1 MVFIDSVTFM
11 IRLIQYF
18 SIIVIICLSF
28 CSCKK
33 DKGNTGTEEADVQ
46 ISFTLDA
53 SSIGEY
59 SATLNGRVDKKVA
72 RASGTRAWFLWS
84 GSEDTL
90 EWLKYR
96 GDKVEAEIGADG
108 TFCVGISS
116 LKQSTKYYF
125 ATAVLYDGE
134 QYYGEVKSFTTT
146 GANTNLRYTAQA
158 VDLGLPS
165 GLLWSAYN
173 LGASAP
179 EEYGAYFAW
188 GELDPKDDNMYDYEH
203 YKWCQGTD
211 DTMTKYCISEEWGN
225 KDDLTELEPAD
236 DVTAVKLGGG
246 WRMPT
251 KAEQDEL
258 RAYTTWKWVVRDG
271 VAGCE
276 VTSTVNEETLFFPAA
291 GAKVG
296 FGGPGS
302 TFSCWSST
310 LSGGHSRFAWV
321 LCGENTAFTEGGAYR
336 CHGHTVRPVKMP
348 E

>member
-1 MVFIDSVTFM
+1 MS
-11 IRLIQYF
+11 RLIRCIST
-18 SIIVIICLSF
+18 SIYICLSF

-33 DKGNTGTEEADVQ
+33 DKHIEAVEEAQ
-46 ISFTLDA
+46 ISITLDA

-59 SATLNGRVDKKVA
+59 VATLNGKVDKKVA
-72 RASGTRAWFLWS
+72 RTSGTRAWFLWS

-96 GDKVEAEIGADG
+96 GDKVEAEIRADG
-108 TFCVGISS
+108 SFSVEIAY

-146 GANTNLRYTAQA
+146 GANKKLNYSAEA

-225 KDDLTELEPAD
+225 KDDITELELGD
-236 DVTAVKLGGG
+236 DVAAVKLGGG

-276 VTSTVNEETLFFPAA
+276 LTSTENEEKLFFPAA

-302 TFSCWSST
+302 TFSIWSST

-321 LCGENTAFTEGGAYR
+321 LCGENYSFTEGGAYR

-348 E
+348 EY